1 MLIISV
7 VKFQKCVVFHLL
19 IGVYHAL
26 VASHLQYCNL
36 VWGNAANSV
45 IDPLRK
51 IQNRILRIL
60 SFAPYNCHN
69 VSILYED
76 LQLLNLENIHK
87 MAKGKFVYKHKAGK
101 LPSNFS
107 NYLLNTSDIHSHNL
121 RSRSCSSYS
130 KVWGRTSYSLRMIQY
145 DAVKVWESVPNDI
158 KEMKTLKKFSEN
170 YKCFLL
176 NGVY

>member
-1 MLIISV
+1 MS
-7 VKFQKCVVFHLL
+7 
-19 IGVYHAL
+19 YT
-26 VASHLQYCNL
+26 
-36 VWGNAANSV
+36 
-45 IDPLRK
+45 
-51 IQNRILRIL
+51 
-60 SFAPYNCHN
+60 PYNCHN
-69 VSILYED
+69 VSVLYED
-76 LQLLNLENIHK
+76 LELLNLENIHK

-121 RSRSCSSYS
+121 RSRSCSNYS